1 MNMTAK
7 QIIIIN
13 KRIER
18 TSKACSACPFYGN
31 GKCVEGL
38 IPILIS
44 KKITTSKFRKDTEPY
59 NYFNCNRAYKELL
72 KHMRSANI

>member
-1 MNMTAK
+1 MKMTAN
-7 QIIIIN
+7 QIRIIN

-18 TSKACSACPFYGN
+18 TSKACGACPFYD

-38 IPILIS
+38 IPSLIS

>member
-1 MNMTAK
+1 MKMTAN
-7 QIIIIN
+7 QIRIIN

-18 TSKACSACPFYGN
+18 TSKACGACPFHN
-31 GKCVEGL
+31 NKCAEGL
-38 IPILIS
+38 ISILIS
-44 KKITTSKFRKDTEPY
+44 KKIPTSKFRKDTEPY